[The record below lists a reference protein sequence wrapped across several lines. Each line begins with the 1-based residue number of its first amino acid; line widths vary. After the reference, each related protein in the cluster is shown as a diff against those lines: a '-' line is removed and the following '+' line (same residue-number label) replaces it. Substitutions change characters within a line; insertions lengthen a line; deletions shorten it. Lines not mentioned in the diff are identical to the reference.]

1 MIRILVIAVNNSKF
15 VGFELCI
22 IYNIIYTY
30 VNNDGGGNVM
40 VRVAALREMLLATI
54 DRIRVT
60 VDRNNRVVKSAVKL
74 KS

>member
-1 MIRILVIAVNNSKF
+1 
-15 VGFELCI
+15 
-22 IYNIIYTY
+22 
-30 VNNDGGGNVM
+30 M